1 MVRLRS
7 TIGLAAVLLA
17 VGAVLTA
24 FALSPLTYVAEAT
37 VFAST
42 TSDGTGT
49 PPGPDDSAMADQF
62 RAWFPPSVAAAHQVQ
77 LVQEPD
83 TYLFRVVAHDPK
95 PAEAAR
101 LANLAAQD
109 LVTAAQVHPATPGSS
124 TVRPMIVAPATPR
137 APQDRSPFTLGAVL
151 AIAAALALVGIRLMG
166 GGHAGR
172 PQASR

>member
-7 TIGLAAVLLA
+7 TIGLAAVLLV

-24 FALSPLTYVAEAT
+24 FALWPLTYVAEAT

-49 PPGPDDSAMADQF
+49 PPTPDDSAMSDQF
-62 RAWFPPSVAAAHQVQ
+62 QAWFPPSAAAAHQVH
-77 LVQEPD
+77 LVREPD
-83 TYLFRVVAHDPK
+83 TFLVRVVAHDQK

-101 LANLAAQD
+101 RANLAAQD
-109 LVTAAQVHPATPGSS
+109 LVTAAGLHPATPGSS
-124 TVRPMIVAPATPR
+124 TVRPMIVSPATPR

-151 AIAAALALVGIRLMG
+151 AFAAALVLVGVRLM

-172 PQASR
+172 PQAGR